1 MSVKSDQLLITD
13 VQQAAV
19 AAITMVGLADSASPS
34 EGIPGLETQSLWL
47 DQLILCC
54 EDNDDGIA
62 EFNGYTPPTDESLM
76 GEFQKFY
83 RNQEKLKPENR
94 IAYLLMVASNGVV
107 PGCCLNNEP
116 YASCQKMLKKRIDET
131 LSATIRNAS

>member
-1 MSVKSDQLLITD
+1 M
-13 VQQAAV
+13 
-19 AAITMVGLADSASPS
+19 
-34 EGIPGLETQSLWL
+34 ETQSPWI
-47 DQLILCC
+47 DQLILGR
-54 EDNDDGIA
+54 EDNEYGIA
-62 EFNGYTPPTDESLM
+62 EFNGYTPPTDKSLM